1 MKFGTQVLKAQK
13 TSAFVVNHIKQL
25 IAPLPNR
32 YSRGEYV
39 VSVTTVADQLSDEY
53 KLFWR
58 YQSHFTLEFVK
69 ALAESL
75 PPDVEFRAYDHLN
88 NKLTL
93 YKL

>member
-13 TSAFVVNHIKQL
+13 TSQFVVDHIKQL
-25 IAPLPNR
+25 ISPLPNR
-32 YSRGEYV
+32 YTRGEYTV
-39 VSVTTVADQLSDEY
+39 PVHTVADQYSSEY

-69 ALAESL
+69 ALTETL
-75 PPDVEFRAYDHLN
+75 PSDVEFKAYDHLN

-93 YKL
+93 FKK

>member
-13 TSAFVVNHIKQL
+13 TSQFVVDHIKQL

-32 YSRGEYV
+32 YTRGEYIV
-39 VSVTTVADQLSDEY
+39 PVTTVADEFSSEY

-75 PPDVEFRAYDHLN
+75 PADVELRAYDHLN